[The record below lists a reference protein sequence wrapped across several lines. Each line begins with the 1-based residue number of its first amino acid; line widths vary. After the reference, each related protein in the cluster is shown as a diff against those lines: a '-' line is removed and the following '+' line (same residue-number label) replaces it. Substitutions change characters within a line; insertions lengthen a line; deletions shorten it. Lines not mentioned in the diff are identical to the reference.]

1 MPLADL
7 TTLARAARAAGTGLG
22 AFNVIH
28 LEHAET
34 FVAAAERAGLPVVLQ
49 ISQNAVKYHGALA
62 PIAAGTLAA
71 ARAAQVPVVVHLDH
85 ADDTDLVAEALET
98 GFTSIMY
105 DGSRLP
111 AEENL
116 ASTAAVVRE
125 AHARGVSVEAEL
137 GEIGGKN
144 GVHDPSVRTDPE
156 EAAEFVA
163 ATGVDLLAV
172 AVGSSHAMT
181 TRGAVLDTDLI
192 AAIAAAVDTPLVLH
206 GSSGV
211 SDEGMRAAIAAG
223 MTKIN
228 VSTHL
233 NKIFTHVVRAALA
246 DDPDLVD
253 TRTWFTPASAAVGA
267 EVERLLRWYAG

>member
-7 TTLARAARAAGTGLG
+7 GSLAQDARSAGRGMG

-49 ISQNAVKYHGALA
+49 IIQNAVKYHGSLA

-71 ARAAQVPVVVHLDH
+71 ARAAAVPVVVHLDH
-85 ADDTDLVAEALET
+85 ADDLDLVAEALAA

-116 ASTAAVVRE
+116 TTTAAVVRD
-125 AHARGVSVEAEL
+125 AHAAGVSVEAEL

-144 GVHDPSVRTDPE
+144 GVHDPSVRTDPA

-181 TRGAVLDTDLI
+181 TRGAVLDTGLI
-192 AAIAAAVDTPLVLH
+192 AEIAAAVDVPLVLH
-206 GSSGV
+206 GSSGEIGRA
-211 SDEGMRAAIAAG
+211 SGREG
-223 MTKIN
+223 
-228 VSTHL
+228 V
-233 NKIFTHVVRAALA
+233 
-246 DDPDLVD
+246 
-253 TRTWFTPASAAVGA
+253 ASGGGGGGA
-267 EVERLLRWYAG
+267 